1 MSIRTPLARA
11 RGLGS
16 ARSGTHHWWLQR
28 ITAVALVP
36 LAVWFVVGL
45 VVIGGADHATAIA
58 WVGHPVSAVLLV
70 LAVAFGFWHGQL
82 GLQVVIEDYVHGE
95 GCRVA
100 LLLVMKGAAL
110 VLALAA
116 ILSVLRVALGG
127 AV

>member
-16 ARSGTHHWWLQR
+16 AKSGTHHWWVQR
-28 ITAVALVP
+28 ITAVALIP
-36 LAVWFVVGL
+36 LAIWFVVGL

-58 WVGHPVSAVLLV
+58 WIGHPLGAVLLV
-70 LAVAFGFWHGQL
+70 LAIAFGFWHGQL

-95 GCRVA
+95 GCRIA

>member
-36 LAVWFVVGL
+36 LAIWFVVGL
-45 VVIGGADHATAIA
+45 VVIGGADHAMAIA
-58 WVGHPVSAVLLV
+58 WVGHPVGAVLLV
-70 LAVAFGFWHGQL
+70 LAVGFGFWHGQL

-95 GCRVA
+95 GCRIA

-110 VLALAA
+110 MLALAA

>member
-16 ARSGTHHWWLQR
+16 AKSGTRHWWLQR
-28 ITAVALVP
+28 VTALALIP
-36 LAVWFVVGL
+36 LAVWFIVGVVVLGA
-45 VVIGGADHATAIA
+45 ADHAAAVA
-58 WVGHPVSAVLLV
+58 WIGHPVSAVLLI
-70 LAVAFGFWHGQL
+70 LAIGFGFWHGQL

-95 GCRVA
+95 GCRIA
-100 LLLVMKGAAL
+100 LMLAMKGAAL
-110 VLALAA
+110 LLAVAG